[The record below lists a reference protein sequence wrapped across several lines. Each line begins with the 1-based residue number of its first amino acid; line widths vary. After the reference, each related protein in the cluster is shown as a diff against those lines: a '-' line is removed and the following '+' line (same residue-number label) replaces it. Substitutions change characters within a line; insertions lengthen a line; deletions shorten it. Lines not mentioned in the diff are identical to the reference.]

1 MYIQK
6 TILCKEAQSIS
17 KITKKERKAKIEELR
32 NKGIDSLDVS
42 HQALD
47 QSKREPM
54 KKASNWS
61 SDLSKS
67 SKVHG
72 LHSLQIHH
80 IKHNKAKF
88 QMIDECFPNQLDQP
102 KRKFATDLVRT
113 HEIPK
118 VLKTKLHKR

>member
-42 HQALD
+42 HQTLD

-72 LHSLQIHH
+72 LHYLQIHH

-88 QMIDECFPNQLDQP
+88 QMLEECFPNQFHQRN
-102 KRKFATDLVRT
+102 KKSATNLERT

-118 VLKTKLHKR
+118 VTKTKFHKR